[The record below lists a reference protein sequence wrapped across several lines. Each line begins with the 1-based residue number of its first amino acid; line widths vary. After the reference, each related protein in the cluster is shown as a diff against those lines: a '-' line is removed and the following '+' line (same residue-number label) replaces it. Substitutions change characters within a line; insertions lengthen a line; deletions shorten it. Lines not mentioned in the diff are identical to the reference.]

1 MNEYIGRHVKCFL
14 RNSTVIE
21 GIVEEWG
28 TTIQLQSLDGQ
39 SLLIIHHPEQ
49 DIILTKVLLSEEV
62 VEPVEELENKT
73 FEPKP
78 QFPLEMSEGDEELD
92 PLTLQAKSIA
102 ELKVEMAKQE
112 RKIIAD
118 KLKDHYPDTMR
129 APRKVT
135 YGYPGLFKK
144 PSAQ

>member
-1 MNEYIGRHVKCFL
+1 L

-28 TTIQLQSLDGQ
+28 AIIQLQSLDGQ
-39 SLLIIHHPEQ
+39 SLLIIHHPDQ

-62 VEPVEELENKT
+62 TQPVEELENET
-73 FEPKP
+73 FEPKL

-102 ELKVEMAKQE
+102 ELKVEMA
-112 RKIIAD
+112 IAD